1 MKKTLLTLLC
11 ATSML
16 SGIAVVQAKD
26 KADMLPPPP
35 PQDEMN
41 LTYEGKAPEHKKF
54 DKSIPVQ
61 SPIIPQKIII
71 RINAPLLISIPFLF
85 FFFILPPII
94 LLGYH

>member
-41 LTYEGKAPEHKKF
+41 LTFEGKSHEH
-54 DKSIPVQ
+54 
-61 SPIIPQKIII
+61 
-71 RINAPLLISIPFLF
+71 
-85 FFFILPPII
+85 
-94 LLGYH
+94 